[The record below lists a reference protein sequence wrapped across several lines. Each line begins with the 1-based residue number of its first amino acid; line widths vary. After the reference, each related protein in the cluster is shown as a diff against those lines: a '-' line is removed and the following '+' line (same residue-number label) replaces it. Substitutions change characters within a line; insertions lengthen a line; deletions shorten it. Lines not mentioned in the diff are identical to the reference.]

1 MSTLELSQWQQMAK
15 PFEFMGET
23 FCYWASER
31 QDKQGNDKPVLLLIH
46 GFPSASWDW
55 APIWQTLNQRYHLVA
70 VDMLGFGFSSK
81 NPRLPYSIFTQADLQ
96 QALLNH
102 LNIEQYS
109 LLAHDYGDTVAQEL
123 LARDQ
128 NHRQRQRQLP
138 RQIPHQIQQAFL
150 LNGGLFP
157 ETHRAL
163 PIQKLMASPFGFL
176 VPWLISKS
184 AFTRSFRRI
193 CAQPL
198 SRDELAG
205 LWTLLQHNHG
215 ARVMPKLIGYMSERR
230 QHRQRWVGALQQST
244 VPLVLINGSAD
255 PISGAH
261 MVERFRQLIPDQT
274 IIEIAGIGHY
284 PQLEAPQQVSE
295 CILQHSLDD
304 LLQTTG

>member
-1 MSTLELSQWQQMAK
+1 MSTLELSQWQQMAQ

-23 FCYWASER
+23 FYYWASER
-31 QDKQGNDKPVLLLIH
+31 QDNQGKDKPVLLLIH

-81 NPRLPYSIFTQADLQ
+81 NPRLLYSIFTQADLQ

-128 NHRQRQRQLP
+128 NHQQMPPKMP
-138 RQIPHQIQQAFL
+138 RQIQQAFL

-193 CAQPL
+193 CAKPL
-198 SRDELAG
+198 SHAELAG
-205 LWTLLQHNHG
+205 LWRLLQHNNG

-284 PQLEAPQQVSE
+284 PQLEAPQQVGE

-304 LLQTTG
+304 LPHTTG

>member
-1 MSTLELSQWQQMAK
+1 MSTIELSQWQEMAQ

-23 FCYWASER
+23 FCYWTSER
-31 QDKQGNDKPVLLLIH
+31 QDNQGNDKPVLLLIH

-55 APIWQTLNQRYHLVA
+55 APIWQTLNQRYQLIA
-70 VDMLGFGFSSK
+70 IDMLGFGFSSK

-96 QALLNH
+96 QALLKH

-128 NHRQRQRQLP
+128 NHQQMP
-138 RQIPHQIQQAFL
+138 RQIQQAFL

-198 SRDELAG
+198 SHAELAG

-230 QHRQRWVGALQQST
+230 QHRQRWVAALQQGT

-261 MVERFRQLIPDQT
+261 MVERFRQLIPNQT
-274 IIEIAGIGHY
+274 IIEMAGIGHY
-284 PQLEAPQQVSE
+284 PQLEAPQQVSD

-304 LLQTTG
+304 LPQTTG